1 MPKFKGKKL
10 PYEKEMQKIKKAA
23 KKNPVEAYFLGG
35 FHLLDKKTQ
44 NKTKKQIDKLSKME
58 KKGLL

>member
-1 MPKFKGKKL
+1 MPNYKGKKL
-10 PYEKEMQKIKKAA
+10 PYEKEMQEIKKKA
-23 KKNPVEAYFLGG
+23 KKNPIEAYFLGG